1 MHKNVFIKKT
11 GLSMERVKVG
21 LIGAGRIGQVH
32 AQTLSN
38 CIPEAQLAVVC
49 DIDLEAAQKC
59 ARHFKIPEYTQNR
72 EVILQDKSIDA
83 VVIASSTNTHIPIIH
98 ECAKAGKHIF
108 CEKPVSI
115 DLAQLDGTLKVV
127 RESQVKLQIGFNR
140 RFDANFKH
148 IRNLITADE
157 IGKIHLLRITS
168 RDPAPPSLDYIKI
181 SGGMFLDMTIHDFDM
196 ASYLIGSEVTQVY
209 AHGQALIDPAIRE
222 VGDIDT
228 AVITLQF
235 AEGAIGVIDN
245 SRQAVYGYDQ
255 RVEVFGTK
263 GTAHAKNKT
272 PHDVILSNQ
281 AGTMSALPLH
291 FFLERYME
299 SYIEEIKAFVQA
311 ILDDGTPPVTGSD
324 IRNAIAVGLAAK
336 KSHLENRPVSLIEIE
351 KDLKSH

>member
-1 MHKNVFIKKT
+1 
-11 GLSMERVKVG
+11 MERVKVG

-49 DIDLEAAQKC
+49 DINLEAAQKC
-59 ARHFKIPEYTQNR
+59 AHHFKIPEYTQNR

-83 VVIASSTNTHIPIIH
+83 VVVASSTNSHIPIIH
-98 ECAKAGKHIF
+98 ECAKVGKHIF

-115 DLAQLDGTLKVV
+115 NLAQLDSTLKVV
-127 RESQVKLQIGFNR
+127 HESQVKLQIGFNR

-148 IRNLITADE
+148 IRNLITADKV
-157 IGKIHLLRITS
+157 GQVHLLRITS
-168 RDPAPPSLDYIKI
+168 RDPALPSLDYIKV

-196 ASYLIGSEVTQVY
+196 ASYLIGSEVIQVY

-263 GTAHAKNKT
+263 GTAHAKNKAL
-272 PHDVILSNQ
+272 HDVILSDQ
-281 AGTMSALPLH
+281 TGTHSALPLH
-291 FFLERYME
+291 SFLERYME
-299 SYIEEIKAFVQA
+299 SYIEEIKAFIQA
-311 ILDDGTPPVTGSD
+311 ILNDETPPVTGSD

-351 KDLKSH
+351 KDLKNN